1 MDPKWNEDLPI
12 YRQLRDRV
20 VAMILEGVL
29 DDGDALPSVRNVAA
43 EYRLNPLTVLKGYQE
58 LVDEGLVEKKRGRG
72 MFVTDGARVQLL
84 KDERRRF
91 IDKEWPLVSATIE
104 RLGLSAEDLLKD
116 IGGSGKGGRMT
127 SLVSARNV
135 SKSFGNFRAV
145 DDVSFDIE
153 KGRIMG
159 LIGPN
164 GAGKTT
170 LLKAVLGLTDCQGS
184 LSVLGLDPFRQR
196 KELMQ
201 NICFIADVAV
211 LPRWIRVNQLLDFL
225 QSVHPKFSRARAEEL
240 LQKTDIN
247 AKSKVRELSKGMV
260 TQLHL
265 SIITAIDAKLLVLD
279 EPTIGLDIIFR
290 KEFYGNLLN
299 DYFDEERTII
309 ITTHQVE
316 EIENLLTDVMFIN
329 HGKVVLDS
337 QMDDI
342 PEKFVEL
349 LASTDNAAKAQTF
362 NPIYEKDVFG
372 KKVLTF
378 EDVDR
383 DQLAGLGELR
393 TPDIAD
399 LFVAK
404 VKGEA
409 A

>member
-1 MDPKWNEDLPI
+1 
-12 YRQLRDRV
+12 
-20 VAMILEGVL
+20 
-29 DDGDALPSVRNVAA
+29 
-43 EYRLNPLTVLKGYQE
+43 
-58 LVDEGLVEKKRGRG
+58 
-72 MFVTDGARVQLL
+72 
-84 KDERRRF
+84 
-91 IDKEWPLVSATIE
+91 
-104 RLGLSAEDLLKD
+104 
-116 IGGSGKGGRMT
+116 MT

-135 SKSFGNFRAV
+135 SKSFGPVRAV

-153 KGRIMG
+153 KGKIMG

-170 LLKAVLGLTDCQGS
+170 LLKAVLGLTDCEGQ

-211 LPRWIRVNQLLDFL
+211 LPRWIRVSQLLDFVEA
-225 QSVHPKFSRARAEEL
+225 VHPRFSRDRAEEL
-240 LQKTDIN
+240 LNRTKILRQ
-247 AKSKVRELSKGMV
+247 SKIRELSKGMV

-265 SIITAIDAKLLVLD
+265 SIITAVDARLLVLD

-299 DYFDEERTII
+299 DYFDKERTIL

-329 HGKVVLDS
+329 NGRIVLHAS
-337 QMDDI
+337 MDAL
-342 PEKFVEL
+342 PERYVEL
-349 LASTDNAAKAQTF
+349 MTSGENAERARQL
-362 NPIYEKDVFG
+362 NPIFERDVFG

-378 EDVDR
+378 EDIGR
-383 DQLAGLGELR
+383 DKLHGLGELR
-393 TPDIAD
+393 TPGIAD

-404 VKGEA
+404 VKGA
-409 A
+409 AA

>member
-1 MDPKWNEDLPI
+1 
-12 YRQLRDRV
+12 
-20 VAMILEGVL
+20 
-29 DDGDALPSVRNVAA
+29 
-43 EYRLNPLTVLKGYQE
+43 
-58 LVDEGLVEKKRGRG
+58 
-72 MFVTDGARVQLL
+72 
-84 KDERRRF
+84 
-91 IDKEWPLVSATIE
+91 
-104 RLGLSAEDLLKD
+104 
-116 IGGSGKGGRMT
+116 MT
-127 SLVSARNV
+127 SIVSARNV
-135 SKSFGNFRAV
+135 SKNYGDIRAV
-145 DDVSFDIE
+145 DNVSFEIE

-170 LLKAVLGLTDCQGS
+170 LLKALLGLTDCQGS

-211 LPRWIRVNQLLDFL
+211 LPKWIRVNQLINFL
-225 QSVHPKFSRARAEEL
+225 ADIHPRFSRERAESL
-240 LQKTDIN
+240 LAQTKIPGK
-247 AKSKVRELSKGMV
+247 AKVRELSKGMV

-279 EPTIGLDIIFR
+279 EPTLGLDIIFR

-299 DYFDEERTII
+299 DYFDEDRTII

-329 HGKVVLDS
+329 DGRIVLDTS
-337 QMDDI
+337 MEML
-342 PEKFVEL
+342 PEHYVEL
-349 LASTDNAAKAQTF
+349 LASGENADKARHL
-362 NPIYEKDVFG
+362 NPIYERDVFG

-378 EDVDR
+378 EGVNR
-383 DQLAGLGELR
+383 EQLTGLGELR

-404 VKGEA
+404 IKGA
-409 A
+409 VA

>member
-1 MDPKWNEDLPI
+1 
-12 YRQLRDRV
+12 
-20 VAMILEGVL
+20 
-29 DDGDALPSVRNVAA
+29 
-43 EYRLNPLTVLKGYQE
+43 
-58 LVDEGLVEKKRGRG
+58 
-72 MFVTDGARVQLL
+72 
-84 KDERRRF
+84 
-91 IDKEWPLVSATIE
+91 
-104 RLGLSAEDLLKD
+104 
-116 IGGSGKGGRMT
+116 MT
-127 SLVSARNV
+127 SLISARNV
-135 SKSFGNFRAV
+135 SKRFGSLRAV
-145 DDVSFDIE
+145 DNVSFDIA

-170 LLKAVLGLTDCQGS
+170 LLKAMLGLTDCEGE

-196 KELMQ
+196 RELMR
-201 NICFIADVAV
+201 NICFISDVAV
-211 LPRWIRVNQLLDFL
+211 LPRWIRVSQLLDFL
-225 QSVHPKFSRARAEEL
+225 DSVHPNFSRGRAEEL
-240 LQKTDIN
+240 LKSTDIQ
-247 AKSKVRELSKGMV
+247 AASRVRELSKGMV

-290 KEFYGNLLN
+290 KEFYSNLLN

-316 EIENLLTDVMFIN
+316 EIENLLTDIMFIN
-329 HGKVVLDS
+329 HGKLVLDTS
-337 QMDDI
+337 MEAI
-342 PEKFVEL
+342 PETYVEL
-349 LASTDNAAKAQTF
+349 LATDDNASKASQYR
-362 NPIYEKDVFG
+362 PIFEREVFG

-378 EDVDR
+378 EGVSR
-383 DQLAGLGELR
+383 DNLTGLGEIR